1 MNWLKVGLANE
12 SDNGW
17 VMNFFEEMAAIP
29 SREISLITMDFRIKN
44 EVGRP
49 RETKAHSEP

>member
-1 MNWLKVGLANE
+1 MKVGLANE

-29 SREISLITMDFRIKN
+29 SREISLIPMDFRIKN